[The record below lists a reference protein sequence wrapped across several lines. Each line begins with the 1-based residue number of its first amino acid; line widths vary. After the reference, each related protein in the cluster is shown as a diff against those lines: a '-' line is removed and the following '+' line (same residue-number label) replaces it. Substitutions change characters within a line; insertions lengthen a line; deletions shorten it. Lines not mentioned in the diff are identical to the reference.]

1 MITIV
6 PERTPVLI
14 ETLTRLWEKSV
25 QASHHFLSES
35 DIHRLI
41 PFVKEGLTQ
50 IETLI
55 VSCVEER
62 ISAFMGVEN
71 NKIEMLFVS
80 VQS

>member
-41 PFVKEGLTQ
+41 P
-50 IETLI
+50 
-55 VSCVEER
+55 VSKSEYR
-62 ISAFMGVEN
+62 LLWAW
-71 NKIEMLFVS
+71 KTTK
-80 VQS
+80 

>member
-41 PFVKEGLTQ
+41 PLSKK
-50 IETLI
+50 
-55 VSCVEER
+55 VSP
-62 ISAFMGVEN
+62 
-71 NKIEMLFVS
+71 K
-80 VQS
+80 